1 MRHFHTAPR
10 SGPSYTIQTQ
20 PAARSNRSK
29 RLAAAEKRLDYCW
42 PHHEVI
48 ARLASPTS
56 AVAFL
61 SRGFGP
67 EVSHLYSAKVQLLK
81 VLLEPGFARSRPE
94 TAEPLVPQGRARTHW
109 NRLRTARAL
118 PRPLRFV
125 PGTPART
132 LTSYVALELGS
143 RRPVYVPGL
152 PPADREHWSKRCA
165 WQGLHMP
172 RRKAIEA

>member
-1 MRHFHTAPR
+1 MYTVQHFHNACRP
-10 SGPSYTIQTQ
+10 GPSDTIQTQ
-20 PAARSNRSK
+20 PAARSNRPK

-42 PHHEVI
+42 PHHEII

-56 AVAFL
+56 AAAFL

-81 VLLEPGFARSRPE
+81 ALLEPGFARSRPE
-94 TAEPLVPQGRARTHW
+94 TAEPLVPQGRARSHKD
-109 NRLRTARAL
+109 RLRSARAL

-125 PGTPART
+125 PGTPVRT
-132 LTSYVALELGS
+132 LTSYVALQLGS

-152 PPADREHWSKRCA
+152 PPADREH
-165 WQGLHMP
+165 
-172 RRKAIEA
+172 

>member
-1 MRHFHTAPR
+1 MQHFHTTPR
-10 SGPSYTIQTQ
+10 SGPSDTIQTQ

-81 VLLEPGFARSRPE
+81 ALLEPGFARSRPE
-94 TAEPLVPQGRARTHW
+94 TAGLPVPTSRSIAEES
-109 NRLRTARAL
+109 RLRTAGVVTSA
-118 PRPLRFV
+118 V
-125 PGTPART
+125 AART
-132 LTSYVALELGS
+132 QH
-143 RRPVYVPGL
+143 
-152 PPADREHWSKRCA
+152 AD
-165 WQGLHMP
+165 
-172 RRKAIEA
+172 